1 MTRPSREVQAELDR
15 AIKTVKDIHKRLSA
29 LESEQ
34 SELRKVERSYLDE
47 YWGCPGIISKLR
59 NELKKSQAVELS
71 YAVNAIPVVFTRDHK
86 SCVVAKVTAKQIY
99 CCARDGSSVFKTDLT
114 GKIHTKTHST
124 QFIDMQATFGKDSVE
139 PNSINTGIQL
149 ETKN

>member
-1 MTRPSREVQAELDR
+1 MTRPSSEVQAELDW

-34 SELRKVERSYLDE
+34 SELRKDERSYLDD
-47 YWGCPGIISKLR
+47 WGCPGIISKLKS
-59 NELKKSQAVELS
+59 ELKRSQAVEFS
-71 YAVNAIPVVFTRDHK
+71 YAVNAITVVFTRDHE

-99 CCARDGSSVFKTDLT
+99 CCARDGRSVFKTDLT
-114 GKIHTKTHST
+114 GKLHTKTHST

>member
-1 MTRPSREVQAELDR
+1 MTRPSREIQAELDW
-15 AIKTVKDIHKRLSA
+15 AIKTCKDIHKRLCA

-34 SELRKVERSYLDE
+34 SELRKDERSYLDD
-47 YWGCPGIISKLR
+47 WGRPGIISKLR
-59 NELKKSQAVELS
+59 NELKKSQAVEFS
-71 YAVNAIPVVFTRDHK
+71 YAVNAITVVFTRDHE

-139 PNSINTGIQL
+139 SNSINTGIQL